1 MHCTFYYTIVYKV
14 KQENNYEINRRVK
27 ELRKA
32 LNMTQVNFSQ
42 VLALS
47 SGYLAGIET
56 VKRKV
61 NNRLIKLICS
71 SFNVNERWLRSGEEE
86 MFAENN
92 NEQFIKLVGLFKEL
106 EPKYRDY
113 IFKEI
118 DLLLKMQEEKN
129 GKKPGKKLEDA
140 E

>member
-1 MHCTFYYTIVYKV
+1 
-14 KQENNYEINRRVK
+14 
-27 ELRKA
+27 
-32 LNMTQVNFSQ
+32 
-42 VLALS
+42 
-47 SGYLAGIET
+47 
-56 VKRKV
+56 
-61 NNRLIKLICS
+61 
-71 SFNVNERWLRSGEEE
+71 